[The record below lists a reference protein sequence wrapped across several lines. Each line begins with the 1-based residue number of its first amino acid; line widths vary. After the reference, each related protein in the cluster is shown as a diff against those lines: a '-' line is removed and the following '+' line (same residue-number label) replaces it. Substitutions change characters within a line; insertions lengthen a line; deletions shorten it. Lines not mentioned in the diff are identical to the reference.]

1 MDSAQTHTKYV
12 KLPHEGA
19 VAPEVVAEVKEQL
32 FDGLLKRL
40 VELLEFYD
48 MDTVKDYLNKLNT
61 LLAKEKEWV
70 PYSAAA
76 ILAIEEAERNKIQE
90 RKNMKQ
96 SRIDALMQ
104 AKSQVIYNG
113 DHIERKFV
121 QNEVGHVDTGGS
133 GIVVNK

>member
-12 KLPHEGA
+12 KLPREGA

-32 FDGLLKRL
+32 FDGFLKRL

-61 LLAKEKEWV
+61 LLAKEKEWL

-90 RKNMKQ
+90 RKNMEQ

-121 QNEVGHVDTGGS
+121 QNEVGHVDNGGS